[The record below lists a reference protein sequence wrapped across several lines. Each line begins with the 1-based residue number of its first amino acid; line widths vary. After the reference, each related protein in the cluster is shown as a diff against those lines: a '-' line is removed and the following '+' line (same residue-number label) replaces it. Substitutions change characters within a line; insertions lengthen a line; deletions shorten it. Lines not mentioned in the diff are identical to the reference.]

1 MQLMKLNIQL
11 FADGKVVIETDLD
24 SKGFKSGLNKM
35 QSIAKT
41 GFKAV
46 ATSVGVVSTAI
57 TAALGGM
64 VKIGSDFEAQMSRVK
79 AISGAT
85 EEEFD
90 KLKKQ
95 AMDLGKETAF
105 SSSEAA
111 QGMENLAAAGFSVN
125 ETMEAMPGLLNLA
138 AASGEDLS
146 VASDIAAA
154 AVRGFGLEASETAHV
169 ADVLAANANKTNS
182 SVTETGEA
190 LKYIA
195 PFANAAGISL
205 EETAAAIGIMANAG
219 IQGSQAGTT
228 LRGALSRLSRPTDDM
243 IGVMN
248 ELGISF
254 YDTNGKM
261 KPLSEQVKM
270 LEQAMSGLT
279 DEQRNNYLVTLYGQ
293 ESLSGMLALINEGSG
308 ELSNLTEEFKNADG
322 AAKETAETMQ
332 DNLKGSIEQLGGSI
346 ETLGITIF
354 DSLSEPLKNTTNEVT
369 DIINNMTEAFEK
381 DGFEGLATAFA
392 DGFTNILTMLVEKA
406 PEVANVALT
415 MIQTFITAIQEN
427 LPTITNSAMQI
438 ITSLVQGILTML
450 PQILQMGIQIIVQL
464 IQGIAQQAPTL
475 IPQIIDCI
483 MLMVDTILD
492 NLDLIIEAGIELI
505 LALTLGLIDAI
516 PKLLE
521 RLPEIIVKIVTKLT
535 EPEMLSKL
543 IGAALTLIIALA
555 GGLIKAIPELIAVV
569 PRLISELVT
578 SFINKIKNTDWKK
591 VGKNL
596 VEGLWNGI
604 KSVKDWILDKISG
617 FVDSIVGGIKKF
629 FGIKSPSRLMRDEV
643 GKFVAQGIGVGF
655 EDELSNVYDDMQKAV
670 DLETEKMSATVQTGN
685 VYNKVMNTTPVQ
697 VNGTYTS
704 TLEVNGEVLAEV
716 VNEVNDKRDL
726 QYMF

>member
-1 MQLMKLNIQL
+1 MNLMKLNIQL

-24 SKGFKSGLNKM
+24 NKGFKSGLNKM

-243 IGVMN
+243 IGVMD

-354 DSLSEPLKNTTNEVT
+354 DSLSEPLKDTTNEVT
-369 DIINNMTEAFEK
+369 DIINNMIDAFEK

-392 DGFTNILTMLVEKA
+392 DGFTNILMMLVEKA
-406 PEVANVALT
+406 PEFINVAVLI
-415 MIQTFITAIQEN
+415 IQSLITGFQEN
-427 LPTITNSAMQI
+427 QEVILNSAFQI
-438 ITSLVQGILTML
+438 INLLINGLVSML
-450 PQILQMGIQIIVQL
+450 PQILDMGMQL
-464 IQGIAQQAPTL
+464 IIQLMLGLAQQAPEL
-475 IPQIIDCI
+475 VPQIVDII
-483 MLMVDTILD
+483 IRMLEVFNENFDKFL
-492 NLDLIIEAGIELI
+492 LAGVQLI
-505 LALTLGLIDAI
+505 LGLIEGLIKSIPTIIKNLPTILLAI
-516 PKLLE
+516 LNFFSA
-521 RLPEIIVKIVTKLT
+521 
-535 EPEMLSKL
+535 SKL
-543 IGAALTLIIALA
+543 INAGITLLK
-555 GGLIKAIPELIAVV
+555 GLGTGLINGIPNLLKNI
-569 PRLISELVT
+569 P
-578 SFINKIKNTDWKK
+578 KIIRNMVNTFKEKGLSAFKD
-591 VGKNL
+591 VGINL
-596 VEGLWNGI
+596 VKGLWNGI
-604 KSVKDWILDKISG
+604 SNTVGWILDKIKG
-617 FVDSIVGGIKKF
+617 FGKSILNGIKSF

-643 GKFVAQGIGVGF
+643 GKYVAEGIGVGF
-655 EDELSNVYDDMQKAV
+655 EEELGNVYDDMQKAI

>member
-1 MQLMKLNIQL
+1 MKLMEFNIQM

-24 SKGFKSGLNKM
+24 NKGFKSGLNKM

-95 AMDLGKETAF
+95 AIDLGKETAF

-243 IGVMN
+243 IGVMD

-354 DSLSEPLKNTTNEVT
+354 DSLSEPLKDTTNEVT
-369 DIINNMTEAFEK
+369 DIINNMIDAFEK

-392 DGFTNILTMLVEKA
+392 DGFTNILMMLVEKA
-406 PEVANVALT
+406 PEFINVAVLI
-415 MIQTFITAIQEN
+415 IQSLITGFQEN
-427 LPTITNSAMQI
+427 QEVILNSAFQI
-438 ITSLVQGILTML
+438 INLLINGLVSML
-450 PQILQMGIQIIVQL
+450 PQILDMGMQL
-464 IQGIAQQAPTL
+464 IIQLMLGLAQQAPEL
-475 IPQIIDCI
+475 VPQIVEII
-483 MLMVDTILD
+483 IKMLEVFNENFDKF
-492 NLDLIIEAGIELI
+492 I
-505 LALTLGLIDAI
+505 LAGVQLILGLI
-516 PKLLE
+516 E
-521 RLPEIIVKIVTKLT
+521 
-535 EPEMLSKL
+535 
-543 IGAALTLIIALA
+543 
-555 GGLIKAIPELIAVV
+555 GLIKSIPTIVKNLPTILLAILNFFTASKLVSAGINLLKGLGTGLIKGI
-569 PRLISELVT
+569 PNLIKNIPKIITNMVT
-578 SFINKIKNTDWKK
+578 SFKNNGLSAFKD

-596 VEGLWNGI
+596 MTGLWNGL
-604 KSVKDWILDKISG
+604 KSAWEGLKNKVSDLAG
-617 FVDSIVGGIKKF
+617 SIVGKF
-629 FGIKSPSRLMRDEV
+629 KSVFGIHSPSRLFRDEI
-643 GKFVAQGIGVGF
+643 GKQLSAGIGVGF
-655 EDELSNVYDDMQKAV
+655 EDELSSVYDDMQKAV
-670 DLETEKMSATVQTGN
+670 DLETEKMSANVQTGS

-704 TLEVNGEVLAEV
+704 RLEVNGEVLAEV
-716 VNEVNDKRDL
+716 VNDVNDKKDL

>member
-1 MQLMKLNIQL
+1 MADQTLSVKITGDASNYKKAMQGAESVTEKFSNTADNLGSKLAGGL
-11 FADGKVVIETDLD
+11 A
-24 SKGFKSGLNKM
+24 KGFKVAATAIAGVSSALGTGAVAGVKYNATIEQYETSFEVMTGSAEKAAEVVERLKKIGAATPFELPELADATQLLMNYGFTADEAIDRMMMLGDISQGSADKM
-35 QSIAKT
+35 QRIATAYGQMSSAGKVQLEDIKQMIEAGFNPLKEISEST
-41 GFKAV
+41 GESMDSLYDRISKG
-46 ATSVGVVSTAI
+46 TISVDEI
-57 TAALGGM
+57 TASMERSTSAGGKYFQSM
-64 VKIGSDFEAQMSRVK
+64 EKQSKTLNGQISTLKDNFSQFAGVLAQDTTN
-79 AISGAT
+79 AISN
-85 EEEFD
+85 EFLPAIND
-90 KLKKQ
+90 MIQ
-95 AMDLGKETAF
+95 SMQEAF
-105 SSSEAA
+105 SEEGFA
-111 QGMENLAAAGFSVN
+111 GMA
-125 ETMEAMPGLLNLA
+125 
-138 AASGEDLS
+138 
-146 VASDIAAA
+146 
-154 AVRGFGLEASETAHV
+154 
-169 ADVLAANANKTNS
+169 
-182 SVTETGEA
+182 
-190 LKYIA
+190 
-195 PFANAAGISL
+195 
-205 EETAAAIGIMANAG
+205 
-219 IQGSQAGTT
+219 
-228 LRGALSRLSRPTDDM
+228 
-243 IGVMN
+243 
-248 ELGISF
+248 
-254 YDTNGKM
+254 
-261 KPLSEQVKM
+261 
-270 LEQAMSGLT
+270 
-279 DEQRNNYLVTLYGQ
+279 
-293 ESLSGMLALINEGSG
+293 
-308 ELSNLTEEFKNADG
+308 
-322 AAKETAETMQ
+322 
-332 DNLKGSIEQLGGSI
+332 
-346 ETLGITIF
+346 
-354 DSLSEPLKNTTNEVT
+354 
-369 DIINNMTEAFEK
+369 EAFGE
-381 DGFEGLATAFA
+381 
-392 DGFTNILTMLVEKA
+392 GFTNILMMLVEKA

-578 SFINKIKNTDWKK
+578 SFISKIKNTDWKK

-643 GKFVAQGIGVGF
+643 GKYVAEGIGVGF
-655 EDELSNVYDDMQKAV
+655 EDELGNVYDDMQKAI
-670 DLETEKMSATVQTGN
+670 DLETEKMSANVQTGN
-685 VYNKVMNTTPVQ
+685 VYNNVMNTTPVQ

-704 TLEVNGEVLAEV
+704 RLEVNGEVLAEV
-716 VNEVNDKRDL
+716 VNDVNDKKDL

>member
-1 MQLMKLNIQL
+1 MQLMKFNIQL

-243 IGVMN
+243 IGVMD

-354 DSLSEPLKNTTNEVT
+354 DSLSEPLKDTTNEVT
-369 DIINNMTEAFEK
+369 DIINNMIDAFEK

-392 DGFTNILTMLVEKA
+392 DGFTNILMMLVEKA
-406 PEVANVALT
+406 PEFINVAVLI
-415 MIQTFITAIQEN
+415 IQSLITGFQEN
-427 LPTITNSAMQI
+427 QEVILNSAFQI
-438 ITSLVQGILTML
+438 INLLINGLVSML
-450 PQILQMGIQIIVQL
+450 PQILDMGIQIIVQL

-483 MLMVDTILD
+483 MLMVDTIID
-492 NLDLIIEAGIELI
+492 NLDLIIDAAVNII
-505 LALTLGLIDAI
+505 LALIEGLF
-516 PKLLE
+516 
-521 RLPEIIVKIVTKLT
+521 
-535 EPEMLSKL
+535 
-543 IGAALTLIIALA
+543 IALPD
-555 GGLIKAIPELIAVV
+555 LIAKLPELIGKIALELIKLIVITIPQVAVKLV
-569 PRLISELVT
+569 QTLINGLFGYWDKMIS
-578 SFINKIKNTDWKK
+578 KIKDFFKGTIFEPLIDK
-591 VGKNL
+591 VADMANIGLNL
-596 VEGLWNGI
+596 VKGLWNGI
-604 KSVKDWILDKISG
+604 NNAKDWVLDKIKG
-617 FVDSIVGGIKKF
+617 FGKAVLNGIKSF

-643 GKFVAQGIGVGF
+643 GKYVAEGIGVGF
-655 EDELSNVYDDMQKAV
+655 EDELSNVYDNMQKAV
-670 DLETEKMSATVQTGN
+670 DLETEKMSASVQTGN
-685 VYNKVMNTTPVQ
+685 VYNNVMNTTPVQ

-704 TLEVNGEVLAEV
+704 RLEVNGEVLAEV
-716 VNEVNDKRDL
+716 VNDVNDKKDL

>member
-24 SKGFKSGLNKM
+24 SKGFKSGLSKM

-57 TAALGGM
+57 TGALGGM

-125 ETMEAMPGLLNLA
+125 ETMEAMPGLLDLA

-243 IGVMN
+243 IGVME

-354 DSLSEPLKNTTNEVT
+354 DSLSEPLKDATNEVT
-369 DIINNMTEAFEK
+369 DIINNMIDAFEK

-392 DGFTNILTMLVEKA
+392 DGFTNILMMLVEKA
-406 PEVANVALT
+406 PEFVNVAVLI
-415 MIQTFITAIQEN
+415 IQSLITGFQEN
-427 LPTITNSAMQI
+427 QEVILNSAFQI
-438 ITSLVQGILTML
+438 INLLINGLVSML
-450 PQILQMGIQIIVQL
+450 PQILDMGMQL
-464 IQGIAQQAPTL
+464 IIQLMLGLAQQAPDL
-475 IPQIIDCI
+475 IPQIVDII
-483 MLMVDTILD
+483 IKMLEVFNENFDKFVLAGVQ
-492 NLDLIIEAGIELI
+492 LI
-505 LALTLGLIDAI
+505 LGLIEGLIKSIPNILANLPTILLAI
-516 PKLLE
+516 
-521 RLPEIIVKIVTKLT
+521 VNFFTA
-535 EPEMLSKL
+535 SKL
-543 IGAALTLIIALA
+543 INAGLTLLK
-555 GGLIKAIPELIAVV
+555 GLGTGLINGIPNLLKNI
-569 PRLISELVT
+569 PKIIGDMVT
-578 SFINKIKNTDWKK
+578 AFKNNGLSAFKD

-596 VEGLWNGI
+596 IQGLWNGI
-604 KSVKDWILDKISG
+604 NDAKNWIIDKIGG
-617 FVDSIVGGIKKF
+617 FTDGVVNAFKDF
-629 FGIKSPSRLMRDEV
+629 FGIHSPSRLMKDEV
-643 GKFVAQGIGVGF
+643 GKFVAQGVGVGF
-655 EDELSNVYDDMQKAV
+655 EDELSSVYDDMQKAI
-670 DLETEKMSATVQTGN
+670 DLETEKMSANVQTGS
-685 VYNKVMNTTPVQ
+685 VYNNVMNTIPVQ
-697 VNGTYTS
+697 VNGNYTS
-704 TLEVNGEVLAEV
+704 TLEVNGEVLATV
-716 VNEVNDKRDL
+716 VNDVNDKKDL

>member
-1 MQLMKLNIQL
+1 MQLMKLDIQL

-243 IGVMN
+243 IGVMD

-270 LEQAMSGLT
+270 LEQSMSGLT

-332 DNLKGSIEQLGGSI
+332 DNLKGSIEQLGGSV

-354 DSLSEPLKNTTNEVT
+354 DSLSEPLKDTTNEVT

-381 DGFEGLATAFA
+381 DGFEGLAEAFA
-392 DGFTNILTMLVEKA
+392 DGFTNILMMLVEKA
-406 PEVANVALT
+406 PEVAEVAVT
-415 MIQTFITAIQEN
+415 MIESFVTSIEEN
-427 LPTITNSAMQI
+427 LPMITDSAI
-438 ITSLVQGILTML
+438 KIVSVLIQGMLQTL
-450 PQILQMGIQIIVQL
+450 PQILQMGIDIIVQL
-464 IQGIAQQAPTL
+464 VQGIAQQAPVL
-475 IPQIIDCI
+475 IPQIVET
-483 MLMVDTILD
+483 LLD
-492 NLDLIIEAGIELI
+492 LFMTLTDPENLDKLADAGVQLV
-505 LALTLGLIDAI
+505 LGLIEGIINSI
-516 PKLLE
+516 PVLLSDTD
-521 RLPEIIVKIVTKLT
+521 RLLKVMLNVLSGGQALMTKV
-535 EPEMLSKL
+535 
-543 IGAALTLIIALA
+543 GWA
-555 GGLIKAIPELIAVV
+555 LIKA
-569 PRLISELVT
+569 LISALGDMLGSLGQKASELLDKIIST
-578 SFINKIKNTDWKK
+578 FKKGISKIKD

-596 VEGLWNGI
+596 VQGLWNGI
-604 KSVKDWILDKISG
+604 NDAKDWVLDKIKG
-617 FVDSIVGGIKKF
+617 FGKSILNGLKDF

-643 GKFVAQGIGVGF
+643 GKYVAEGIGVGF
-655 EDELSNVYDDMQKAV
+655 EKELSNVYDDMQKAI
-670 DLETEKMSATVQTGN
+670 DLETEKMSASVQTGS
-685 VYNKVMNTTPVQ
+685 VYNNIMNTTPVQ

-704 TLEVNGEVLAEV
+704 TLEVNGEVLATV
-716 VNEVNDKRDL
+716 VNDVNDKKDL